1 MAILIDEKTEV
12 IVQGITGR
20 EGLIRTRCMREYGT
34 KVVAGVTPGKG
45 GTDAEGIPVYN
56 TVKEALKHHSNIG
69 LSAVLVPRGFAKNAA
84 LEALDAG
91 VKVVVLITERVPHQD
106 ILEVIAKS
114 KEVSAYLIGPNSPGI
129 VSPGKA
135 NIGGLG
141 GRAEF
146 ARDFF
151 MEGPIG
157 VVSRSG
163 GTATTICYYL
173 TRSGLGQSTAIGM
186 GGDAYVGMN
195 LCELLALFE
204 NDEETRAVAFYGEI
218 GTTIEE
224 DAADFIKKGGFT
236 KPLVAYISGR
246 YTRPEIRFGHAGAI
260 ITHGRGRAEDKIQA
274 LKDAGVRVVDHLAE
288 IGGVL
293 QEILLNGKNQRLK
306 ERGGD

>member
-1 MAILIDEKTEV
+1 MAVLVNEKTEV
-12 IVQGITGR
+12 VVQGITGR

-34 KVVAGVTPGKG
+34 RVVAGVTPGKG
-45 GTDAEGIPVYN
+45 GADAEGIPVYN
-56 TVKEALKHHSNIG
+56 TVNEALKHHPNIS
-69 LSAVLVPRGFAKNAA
+69 LSAILVPRGFAKNAA

-91 VKVVVLITERVPHQD
+91 IQVVVLITERVPHQD
-106 ILEVIAKS
+106 ILEVIARS
-114 KEVSAYLIGPNSPGI
+114 KEVGAHVIGPNSPGI

-195 LCELLALFE
+195 LCELLSLFE
-204 NDEETRAVAFYGEI
+204 EDEETRAVAFYGEI

-224 DAADFIKKGGFT
+224 DAATFIKGGGFT
-236 KPLVAYISGR
+236 KPLVAYIAGR

-260 ITHGRGRAEDKIQA
+260 ITRGRGRAENKIEA
-274 LKDAGVRVVDHLAE
+274 LRDAGVSVVDHLAD
-288 IGGVL
+288 IGST
-293 QEILLNGKNQRLK
+293 LK
-306 ERGGD
+306 KMLGMGI

>member
-1 MAILIDEKTEV
+1 MAILVDEKTEV
-12 IVQGITGR
+12 VVQGITGR

-34 KVVAGVTPGKG
+34 KIVAGVTPGKG
-45 GTDAEGIPVYN
+45 GSDAEGIPVYN
-56 TVKEALKHHSNIG
+56 TIKEALERHPNLHLAAI
-69 LSAVLVPRGFAKNAA
+69 LVPRGFAKNAA

-91 VKVVVLITERVPHQD
+91 MKVVVLITERIPHQD
-106 ILEVIAKS
+106 ILEVIARS
-114 KEVSAYLIGPNSPGI
+114 KESGAYVIGPNSPGI

-151 MEGPIG
+151 TKGPIG
-157 VVSRSG
+157 VISRSG

-173 TRSGLGQSTAIGM
+173 TKAGLGQSTAIGM

-204 NDEETRAVAFYGEI
+204 KDEETKAVAFYGEI

-224 DAADFIKKGGFT
+224 DAAKFIKSGGFT
-236 KPLVAYISGR
+236 KPMVAYIAGR

-260 ITHGRGRAEDKIQA
+260 ITRGRGRAEDKIRA
-274 LKDAGVRVVDHLAE
+274 LKDAGVRVVEHLCE
-288 IGGVL
+288 IGNVL
-293 QEILLNGKNQRLK
+293 KK
-306 ERGGD
+306 ELFPFC

>member
-12 IVQGITGR
+12 VIQGITGR

-56 TVKEALKHHSNIG
+56 TVKEALEHHPNLG
-69 LSAVLVPRGFAKNAA
+69 LSAILVPRGFAKNAA

-91 VKVVVLITERVPHQD
+91 IKVVVLITERIPHQD
-106 ILEVIAKS
+106 ILEVIARR
-114 KEVSAYLIGPNSPGI
+114 KEVGAHVIGPNSPGI

-146 ARDFF
+146 AKDFF
-151 MEGPIG
+151 TEGPIG
-157 VVSRSG
+157 VISRSG
-163 GTATTICYYL
+163 GTATTVCYYL
-173 TRSGLGQSTAIGM
+173 TRVGLGQSTAIGM

-195 LCELLALFE
+195 LCELLSLFE
-204 NDEETRAVAFYGEI
+204 KDEETKAVAFYGEI

-236 KPLVAYISGR
+236 KPLVAYIAGR

-260 ITHGRGRAEDKIQA
+260 ITRGRGRAEDKIKA
-274 LKDAGVRVVDHLAE
+274 LKEVGVRVVDHLAE
-288 IGGVL
+288 MGGAL
-293 QEILLNGKNQRLK
+293 QEILK
-306 ERGGD
+306 GGNR